1 MFKELIYSVSELPT
15 PDVIVEQIIATA
27 SNPNVSAKELEKVI
41 AQDVG
46 LSTKVLKL
54 VNSAYYGLPR
64 KISKLSEA
72 IMILGFKTVRNLAL
86 SVFTYSALKA
96 STKSKID
103 HDKLWAHF
111 MLTAIFSENIAKY
124 VGYMRKEEAFMS
136 GMLHDVGKIALD
148 ILAPE
153 YFYHLAIASEKIRRP
168 IFKIE
173 YDNEFESH
181 TELGG
186 DLLELW
192 KLPEEYVAVAQLHEL
207 PSLSPDSPYIEI
219 SSIVHL
225 ANFYSNLI
233 LPGYSYSYGNP
244 FLDQISLK
252 KLALKPSQLQA
263 LLNNLTRVYEKS
275 IDMLKGGIE
284 DETRV

>member
-1 MFKELIYSVSELPT
+1 MFKELMYSVNELPT

-41 AQDVG
+41 AQDIG

-64 KISKLSEA
+64 RISKLSEA

-86 SVFTYSALKA
+86 SVFTYSALK
-96 STKSKID
+96 SSNKSKID
-103 HDKLWAHF
+103 HDKLWTHF
-111 MLTAIFSENIAKY
+111 MLTAIFSESIAKY
-124 VGYMRKEEAFMS
+124 IGYIRKEEAFMA

-153 YFYHLAIASEKIRRP
+153 YLYQLTIASEKTLNP
-168 IFKIE
+168 IFRIE
-173 YDNEFESH
+173 YDNQFESH

-192 KLPEEYVAVAQLHEL
+192 KLPEEFVAVARLHEL
-207 PSLSPDSPYIEI
+207 PSLTPDSPYIEI
-219 SSIVHL
+219 GCIVHL

-233 LPGYSYSYGNP
+233 LPGHSYSYGVP
-244 FLDQISLK
+244 FLDQIVFK

-263 LLNNLTRVYEKS
+263 LLSDLTRIYEKS
-275 IDMLKGGIE
+275 LDLLKGGVE